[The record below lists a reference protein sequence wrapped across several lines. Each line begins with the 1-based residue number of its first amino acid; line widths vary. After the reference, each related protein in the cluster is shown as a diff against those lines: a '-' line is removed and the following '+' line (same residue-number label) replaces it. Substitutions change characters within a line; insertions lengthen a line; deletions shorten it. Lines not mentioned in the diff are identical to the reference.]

1 MYLDDVYWGWH
12 KDGESLDTF
21 RKFFRHARFK
31 KGSTTTVQNSYQP
44 TAGEVQLAQASAD
57 YAKKVAPNAYF
68 LNDVAR
74 SLLQDSLGTVQV
86 DFNGM
91 NNTAQRNLGQALGA
105 MQGLAQKNDAVT
117 RAANGQLGSIAGRT
131 GQLAERNAGLLGSLI
146 GGYNAATQ
154 GANADLGGARNSM
167 WDSMNRANGVL
178 GQTGNTVGRA
188 ADAANSQ
195 LGWAGRTGL
204 DAASRANADIGGAR
218 GSMWDSMNRA
228 NGVLGQVGN
237 TVGQAADAANGQLGW
252 AGRTGLDAATQAN
265 GVLGQ
270 AGNTVG
276 QAADAA
282 NGQLGWAGRASLG
295 ASNAANGLLG
305 SLANGVLPTAYQQ
318 NMEGSIRSALT
329 NTIGKT
335 IDSLGQRGVLNSSV
349 TTGAMNDIERNAS
362 DAVARQYQQNISQVA
377 GLAQQQNQNATAA
390 ARDWANYAQ
399 QQNANTANAANAR
412 ANYAQQQN
420 ANTMAAAQNWA
431 NMAQQQNQNTANA
444 ANAQANYAQQQNA
457 NTTSAARDW
466 ANMAQQQNQN
476 TTAAAQNWAQMA
488 QQQNANTANAAG
500 MQAQMAQQQNA
511 NTTNAAQQWANLAQQ
526 RNANQFQLANA
537 LQNLYNTQYSQ
548 LQGAL
553 GQQANLAQ
561 QQWSN
566 AQGNNSQNS
575 GLYSNLANM
584 AGSPIALAAAG
595 GSTNA
600 GVQCLER
607 VDGLERCNDERA
619 RGYRGQG
626 DEYTDDASVGRRRLL
641 RRSSGRR
648 FGRRRKRAWR
658 GTLLLPDGDEDRDGG
673 RHGKAHRAYRGR
685 RQGHGMGR
693 EWRGG
698 GRSPSDDATT
708 SCRGLQSCMLRRTY
722 HGDALAAVLDGGR
735 RVGHARR
742 PQDEAALEE
751 CGRGARSQLQR
762 RPMGVRPPSVG
773 GEYVHRRRFHRQG
786 RRWLDLERIGG

>member
-146 GGYNAATQ
+146 GGYNASTQ
-154 GANADLGGARNSM
+154 AANADLGGAQNSM

-237 TVGQAADAANGQLGW
+237 TVGQAADAANGHLGW

-265 GVLGQ
+265 GVLVQ
-270 AGNTVG
+270 AGNTIG

-362 DAVARQYQQNISQVA
+362 DTVARQYQQNISQVA

-476 TTAAAQNWAQMA
+476 TTAAAQNWANMA

-584 AGSPIALAAAG
+584 AGSPIALAAAAQEAAQTPAFNAWNASMG
-595 GSTNA
+595 LNGATTNA
-600 GVQCLER
+600 LAGIA
-607 VDGLERCNDERA
+607 G
-619 RGYRGQG
+619 
-626 DEYTDDASVGRRRLL
+626 
-641 RRSSGRR
+641 
-648 FGRRRKRAWR
+648 K
-658 GTLLLPDGDEDRDGG
+658 GTSTQTT
-673 RHGKAHRAYRGR
+673 H
-685 RQGHGMGR
+685 QS
-693 EWRGG
+693 GG
-698 GRSPSDDATT
+698 GGFFGGLLGGVLGGAGNALGAGLFCFPTGTKIEMADGTEKRIEHIEVGDKVMAWGENGEEEAEVLRTMQPHHVEVYNLVCSDAHTMATLSQPFLT
-708 SCRGLQSCMLRRTY
+708 EDGAWVTLEDLKMKQRLKNAGEVHAVSFSGDRWVYDLQVSGANTY
-722 HGDALAAVLDGGR
+722 IADGFIAKGGDGSIWK
-735 RVGHARR
+735 
-742 PQDEAALEE
+742 E
-751 CGRGARSQLQR
+751 
-762 RPMGVRPPSVG
+762 
-773 GEYVHRRRFHRQG
+773 
-786 RRWLDLERIGG
+786 